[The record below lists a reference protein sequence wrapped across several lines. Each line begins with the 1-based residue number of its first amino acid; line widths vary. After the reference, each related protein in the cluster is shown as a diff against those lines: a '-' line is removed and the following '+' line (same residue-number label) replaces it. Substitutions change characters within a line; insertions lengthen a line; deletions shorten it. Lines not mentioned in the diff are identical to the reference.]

1 MANMRPGMVTTVEP
15 GIYFIR
21 AKLDSAK
28 NKKNISK
35 FFNFEKIE

>member
-21 AKLDSAK
+21 TRLNQAKDKPS
-28 NKKNISK
+28 ISK
-35 FFNFEKIE
+35 FFDFEK